1 MQIYSLQQLTL
12 PVLYCTA
19 GNNDRLTV
27 QVNVCKVK
35 VETNW
40 ESTAK
45 QLLFLT
51 ISLLEA
57 DCR

>member
-1 MQIYSLQQLTL
+1 M
-12 PVLYCTA
+12 LYCTA

-40 ESTAK
+40 ESTPK
-45 QLLFLT
+45 QLLLLT
-51 ISLLEA
+51 IALLEA
-57 DCR
+57 DCC